1 MPEERDRVTVGV
13 TPDGAA
19 NLDALMQSG
28 WFTDEVD
35 AYRTAIATAIGCSL
49 DVSDVTL
56 SGVQTKYNVGTLD
69 RDGRL
74 ISLVRG
80 LASDAPS
87 RTYEYCERLADAGL
101 RYLRA
106 RIVDQGAML
115 SEVLN
120 PPSVEAAKANAEGA
134 SSGAAD

>member
-13 TPDGAA
+13 TSDGAA
-19 NLDALMQSG
+19 NLELLMQSG
-28 WFTDEVD
+28 WFTEEVD
-35 AYRTAIATAIGCSL
+35 AYRTAIATAISYSL

-56 SGVQTKYNVGTLD
+56 SGIQTKYNVGTLD

-74 ISLVRG
+74 LSLVRG
-80 LASDAPS
+80 LVPGAPA
-87 RTYEYCERLADAGL
+87 RIYEYCERLADAGL

-115 SEVLN
+115 SDVLS
-120 PPSVEAAKANAEGA
+120 PPNVEAAKAAAEGTA
-134 SSGAAD
+134 STTE